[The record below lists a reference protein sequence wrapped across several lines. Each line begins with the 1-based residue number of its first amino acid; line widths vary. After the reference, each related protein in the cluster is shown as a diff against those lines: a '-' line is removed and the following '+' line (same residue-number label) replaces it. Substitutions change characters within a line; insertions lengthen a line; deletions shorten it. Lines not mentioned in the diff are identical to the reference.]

1 MTALSIF
8 LISII
13 QGVTEF
19 LPISSSGHLI
29 LIPALTG
36 LADQGQTADVA
47 AHFGTLTAVVL
58 YLRRDMTGMVSSVL
72 PLTRTDKSNLR
83 LIGLIIL
90 SSLPVI
96 LVGLIIEILSPSVLR
111 LAMTVALA
119 NIFFAGWL
127 YWADRQPV
135 RHILY
140 RHETEYD
147 WSSLTARQALLI
159 GVAQVAAL
167 IPGASRSGVTMTMAR
182 QLGLDRLSAARFSL
196 LLSVPVIGGAMVLKT
211 INIFT
216 TEAQP
221 DISALAAIICLS
233 FICAFGTI
241 RWMMR
246 WLVKA
251 NFTIFVLYRLALG
264 TFLLSLIMA
273 GVIS

>member
-8 LISII
+8 LISLI
-13 QGVTEF
+13 QGITEF

-47 AHFGTLTAVVL
+47 AHFGTLAAVVL
-58 YLRRDMTGMVSSVL
+58 YLHRDIAKMISSIL
-72 PLTRTDKSNLR
+72 PVTKTDKASLR
-83 LIGLIIL
+83 LISLLIL

-96 LVGLIIEILSPSVLR
+96 LIGLIIEVLSPSVLR

-140 RHETEYD
+140 RNGAEYD
-147 WSSLTARQALLI
+147 WSNLTAKQAIFI

-196 LLSVPVIGGAMVLKT
+196 LLSVPVIGGAVVLKT
-211 INIFT
+211 INMVT
-216 TEAQP
+216 AEAQP
-221 DISALAAIICLS
+221 DMPTLAAITGLS
-233 FICAFGTI
+233 FICALGAI
-241 RWMMR
+241 RWMMG
-246 WLVKA
+246 WLTTS
-251 NFTIFVLYRLALG
+251 NFTIFVIYRLALG
-264 TFLLSLIMA
+264 TLLLSLIMA
-273 GVIS
+273 GIIS

>member
-58 YLRRDMTGMVSSVL
+58 YLRQDMTRMISSVL
-72 PLTRTDKSNLR
+72 PLTRTDKTYLR

-96 LVGLIIEILSPSVLR
+96 FVGLIIEVLSPSVLR

-119 NIFFAGWL
+119 NVFFAGWL

-135 RHILY
+135 SHILC
-140 RHETEYD
+140 RDGTEYD
-147 WSSLTARQALLI
+147 WSRLTARQALFI

-196 LLSVPVIGGAMVLKT
+196 LLSVPVIGGAVVLKT
-211 INIFT
+211 INLFT
-216 TEAQP
+216 AEAQP
-221 DISALAAIICLS
+221 DLSALAAIICLS
-233 FICAFGTI
+233 FICALGAI
-241 RWMMR
+241 RWMMS
-246 WLVKA
+246 WLATA

-264 TFLLSLIMA
+264 TLLLSLIMA

>member
-58 YLRRDMTGMVSSVL
+58 YLRQDMTKMISSAL
-72 PLTRTDKSNLR
+72 PLTRTDKTYLR

-96 LVGLIIEILSPSVLR
+96 LIGLIIEVLSPSVLR

-135 RHILY
+135 SHILC
-140 RHETEYD
+140 RDGTEYD
-147 WSSLTARQALLI
+147 WSNLTARQALFI

-196 LLSVPVIGGAMVLKT
+196 LMSVPVIGGAVVLKT
-211 INIFT
+211 INLFT
-216 TEAQP
+216 AEAQP
-221 DISALAAIICLS
+221 DLSALAAIICLS
-233 FICAFGTI
+233 FICALGAI
-241 RWMMR
+241 RWMMS
-246 WLVKA
+246 WLATA

-264 TFLLSLIMA
+264 TLLLSLIMA
-273 GVIS
+273 GIIS

>member
-1 MTALSIF
+1 MTALNIV
-8 LISII
+8 LISFI
-13 QGVTEF
+13 QGITEF
-19 LPISSSGHLI
+19 LPISSSGHLV

-47 AHFGTLTAVVL
+47 AHLGTLAAVVL
-58 YLRRDMTGMVSSVL
+58 YLRRDMTRMISSVL
-72 PLTRTDKSNLR
+72 PLTRKHEPSLR
-83 LIGLIIL
+83 LLGLIIL

-96 LVGLIIEILSPSVLR
+96 SVGLIIEALSPSVLR

-127 YWADRQPV
+127 YWADRQAV

-140 RHETEYD
+140 RDGGEYD
-147 WSSLTARQALLI
+147 WSSLTARQAIFI
-159 GVAQVAAL
+159 GVAQVTAL

-196 LLSVPVIGGAMVLKT
+196 LLSVPVIGGAVVLKA
-211 INIFT
+211 INMFT
-216 TEAQP
+216 EETQP
-221 DISALAAIICLS
+221 DVFALAAIACLS
-233 FICAFGTI
+233 FICALGAI
-241 RWMMR
+241 RWMMG
-246 WLVKA
+246 WLSTA

-264 TFLLSLIMA
+264 TLLLSLIMA

>member
-1 MTALSIF
+1 MTALNIF
-8 LISII
+8 LISFI
-13 QGVTEF
+13 QGITEF

-47 AHFGTLTAVVL
+47 AHLGTLAAVVL
-58 YLRRDMTGMVSSVL
+58 YLRRDMTVMVSSVL
-72 PLTRTDKSNLR
+72 PMTRTDKSSLR
-83 LIGLIIL
+83 LISLLIF

-96 LVGLIIEILSPSVLR
+96 LVGLVVEILSLSVLR

-140 RHETEYD
+140 RNGTEYD
-147 WSSLTARQALLI
+147 WSNLTARQAIFI

-196 LLSVPVIGGAMVLKT
+196 LLSVPVIGGAVVLKT
-211 INIFT
+211 INMFT
-216 TEAQP
+216 AETQP
-221 DISALAAIICLS
+221 DMPALAAITGLS
-233 FICAFGTI
+233 FICALGAI
-241 RWMMR
+241 RWMMG
-246 WLVKA
+246 WLATA

-264 TFLLSLIMA
+264 TLLLSLIMA
-273 GVIS
+273 GIIS

>member
-8 LISII
+8 LISIV

-29 LIPALTG
+29 LIPAFTG

-58 YLRRDMTGMVSSVL
+58 YLRQDMTRMISSVL
-72 PLTRTDKSNLR
+72 PLTRTDKTYLR

-96 LVGLIIEILSPSVLR
+96 FVGLIIEVLSPSVLR

-119 NIFFAGWL
+119 NVFFAGWL

-135 RHILY
+135 SHILC
-140 RHETEYD
+140 RDGTEYD
-147 WSSLTARQALLI
+147 WSNLTARQALFI

-196 LLSVPVIGGAMVLKT
+196 LMSVPVIGGAVVLKT
-211 INIFT
+211 INLFT
-216 TEAQP
+216 AEAQP
-221 DISALAAIICLS
+221 DLSALAAIICLS
-233 FICAFGTI
+233 FICALGAI
-241 RWMMR
+241 RWMMS
-246 WLVKA
+246 WLATA

-264 TFLLSLIMA
+264 TLLLSLIMA